1 MSTKKKFLV
10 TTNEV
15 LEFTYLI
22 EADTEEEALE
32 ILEDSDYGFD
42 SPLFHDTDTRDWF
55 VSDVEEVE

>member
-1 MSTKKKFLV
+1 MSTKKMFLV

-32 ILEDSDYGFD
+32 ILEEIGRA
-42 SPLFHDTDTRDWF
+42 H
-55 VSDVEEVE
+55 V